1 MVLVGVVSILV
12 HRTAAAAA
20 AAAASIFGQI
30 GHEETE
36 TLPHPVNTGGQA
48 TWDQRQ
54 CYRMLILYLFSTLRS
69 PQIFKVGRGERTACI
84 CGLLVWMEGIL
95 C

>member
-20 AAAASIFGQI
+20 AAAAATASIFGQI

-36 TLPHPVNTGGQA
+36 TLPHPVNTCGQA
-48 TWDQRQ
+48 T
-54 CYRMLILYLFSTLRS
+54 
-69 PQIFKVGRGERTACI
+69 
-84 CGLLVWMEGIL
+84 
-95 C
+95 